1 MAEKKKLGA
10 YENPRYIDPTG
21 SIKAVTKMIEETGDD
36 AAYFSR
42 QSGEAWSK
50 EKAQKE
56 EQETQDKSD
65 TAEKELAYKDLDR
78 KIDAKTQTEK
88 PKFGDNIFQ
97 STRPKFTL
105 NGDGDKSGNAS
116 MNRLATNT
124 KNFYDPDH
132 SLFDK

>member
-1 MAEKKKLGA
+1 MAKEVKGGA

-21 SIKAVTKMIEETGDD
+21 SIKAVTGMIEDTGDD
-36 AAYFSR
+36 AAYFVGTW
-42 QSGEAWSK
+42 GEASSK

-56 EQETQDKSD
+56 EQETKDKSD

-88 PKFGDNIFQ
+88 PEFGDNIFQ

-105 NGDGDKSGNAS
+105 DGDGDKSGNAS
-116 MNRLATNT
+116 MNRMT
-124 KNFYDPDH
+124 KNTTNWMDPNY
-132 SLFDK
+132 SLLNK